1 MNELTVV
8 VPAHDEAQRIVATLT
23 RLLDWL
29 PGAVERFEVLVVD
42 DGSTDGTR
50 EVVERAFE
58 GRVRVLRHGL
68 RSGKGSAVRT
78 GVRAARYAWIL
89 MTDADLS
96 IPIEELAVLAPHT
109 QRAPLVIGSKRA
121 PGTRVEYP
129 FARRVAGAVGQI
141 LVDVCVVRGF
151 HDTQC
156 GFKLYRTD
164 VARELFEAGRIDGF
178 GFDFEILMLARRAGY
193 AVVEVPVRVEH
204 RAGGSVRAGSYLRVL
219 TEIARVNW
227 LRVRGVYPRPR
238 GRSD

>member
-1 MNELTVV
+1 MKSLSVV
-8 VPAHDEAQRIVATLT
+8 IPAHDEAPRIVATLT
-23 RLLDWL
+23 RLLEWL
-29 PGAVERFEVLVVD
+29 PGVVAELELIVVD

-50 EVVERAFE
+50 EIVEREFG

-68 RSGKGSAVRT
+68 CSGKGSAVRT
-78 GVRAARYAWIL
+78 GVRAARGTWIL

-96 IPIEELAVLAPHT
+96 IPIEELSALERHTASAPI
-109 QRAPLVIGSKRA
+109 VIGSKRA

-129 FARRVAGAVGQI
+129 LARRIAGALGQQ

-156 GFKLYRTD
+156 GFKLYRAD

-204 RAGGSVRAGSYLRVL
+204 RAGGSVRASSYLHTLAEV
-219 TEIARVNW
+219 ARVNW
-227 LRVRGVYPRPR
+227 LRVRGAYPRPR
-238 GRSD
+238 GRND

>member
-8 VPAHDEAQRIVATLT
+8 VPAHDEAQRIVASLT
-23 RLLDWL
+23 RILAWL
-29 PGAVERFEVLVVD
+29 ADNVARFEVLVVD

-50 EVVERAFE
+50 EVVEREFA

-68 RSGKGSAVRT
+68 RCGKGAAVRT
-78 GVRAARYAWIL
+78 GVRAAKHAWIL

-109 QRAPLVIGSKRA
+109 ARAPIVIGSKRA
-121 PGTRVEYP
+121 PGTQLRYP
-129 FARRVAGAVGQI
+129 FARRVFGGLGQALVG
-141 LVDVCVVRGF
+141 VCVVRGF

-156 GFKLYRTD
+156 GFKLYRTEI
-164 VARELFEAGRIDGF
+164 ARELFEAGRIDGF
-178 GFDFEILMLARRAGY
+178 GFDFEILMLARRASY

-204 RAGGSVRAGSYLRVL
+204 RAGGSVRAGSYARVL
-219 TEIARVNW
+219 GEVARVNW
-227 LRVRGVYPRPR
+227 LRLRGKYPPPR